1 MHLEAIKAHLAWARE
16 AADRAQRIQD
26 APHATR
32 RPSRMA
38 AVAGNFAAAYEHMD
52 QAYQAMEALAVAH
65 SDNSVLALEEL
76 RQTIGFLERM
86 VEKYRRAV
94 LAASVLSVH
103 VHDLEVG
110 MLLDLDTDTHIQTA
124 GHA

>member
-1 MHLEAIKAHLAWARE
+1 MHLEAIKAHLAYARE
-16 AADRAQRIQD
+16 AADRARRIQE

-32 RPSRMA
+32 RPSQMA

-65 SDNSVLALEEL
+65 SDNGILLLEEL

-86 VEKYRRAV
+86 VEKYRRAL
-94 LAASVLSVH
+94 LAANVLSVH

-110 MLLDLDTDTHIQTA
+110 ILFDLEIDTHVQTA